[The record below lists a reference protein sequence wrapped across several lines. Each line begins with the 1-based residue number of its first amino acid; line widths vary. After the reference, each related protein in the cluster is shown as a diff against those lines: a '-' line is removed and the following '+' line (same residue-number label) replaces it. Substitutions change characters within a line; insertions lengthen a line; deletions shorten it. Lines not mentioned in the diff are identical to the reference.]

1 MDTLARTRAHRGET
15 QEARIDRMEEKPQL
29 PPYSPWQGYYEKRSN
44 GMHKVKCYNCDL
56 TRHFARD
63 CRKHRRASG
72 SNTRAF
78 TTKEQPQ
85 EKAQA
90 WLRAV
95 AEEDEEVKD
104 AILHELMGEEDF
116 QDA

>member
-1 MDTLARTRAHRGET
+1 MDTSAWTRARHGET
-15 QEARIDRMEEKPQL
+15 QEARIDRTEDKPQL
-29 PPYSPWQGYYEKRSN
+29 PPYSPRQGYFEKRSN

-56 TRHFARD
+56 IGHFARD
-63 CRKHRRASG
+63 CRKPRRANS
-72 SNTRAF
+72 SNTRTS
-78 TTKEQPQ
+78 TTEERPK

-104 AILHELMGEEDF
+104 MILQELMGDEDF

>member
-1 MDTLARTRAHRGET
+1 MKKARGNLNAFKREPRRPTPFARFVPATTDPNAMHTSARTRARRGET
-15 QEARIDRMEEKPQL
+15 QEAWVDRAKDKPQL
-29 PPYSPWQGYYEKRSN
+29 PPYSPRQGYFEKRSN
-44 GMHKVKCYNCDL
+44 GMH
-56 TRHFARD
+56 
-63 CRKHRRASG
+63 
-72 SNTRAF
+72 
-78 TTKEQPQ
+78 KEQPQ

-104 AILHELMGEEDF
+104 AILHELMGDEDF